1 MASPA
6 DATPMRESCLFCRI
20 VDGDLP
26 SRMVYED
33 ESAIAFLDVN
43 PLAAGHTLVVPK
55 THHEQV
61 GELSPDL
68 AGDLFRA
75 VAAVT
80 PAVEAAADAPA
91 STVAINNGEAAG
103 QEVPHLH
110 VHVVPRHPDD
120 GAGPIHGLFRNAPD
134 LDDGEMDAI
143 GADIRS
149 AL

>member
-1 MASPA
+1 MASPR
-6 DATPMRESCLFCRI
+6 DAPTMSEGCLFCRI
-20 VDGDLP
+20 ADGDLP
-26 SRMVYED
+26 SRTVYED
-33 ESAIAFLDVN
+33 EATLAFLDIN

-55 THHEQV
+55 AHHEQV

-68 AGDLFRA
+68 AGALFRA

-80 PAVEAAADAPA
+80 PAVEAAADATA

-110 VHVVPRHPDD
+110 VHVVPRHRDD
-120 GAGPIHGLFRNAPD
+120 GAGPIHGLFRDVPD
-134 LDDGEMDAI
+134 LDDDEMDAI
-143 GADIRS
+143 EADIRA